1 MYEIKFKDDNKYT
14 GEYGPVMFIDGL
26 TKTNNEWLAG
36 WFEGNGFIVNKIE
49 DTVVNS
55 ESKDG
60 YTQEDEDLNN
70 LTMEK
75 LKEIVANKGI
85 EVPSKIKKEE
95 LIKLIEEAE

>member
-1 MYEIKFKDDNKYT
+1 MYEIKFKDDNNYT

-49 DTVVNS
+49 DTVVTS
-55 ESKDG
+55 ELKDG
-60 YTQEDEDLNN
+60 DTQEDVELNN

-75 LKEIVANKGI
+75 LKEIAVNRKI

-95 LIKLIEEAE
+95 LIKFIKEAE